1 MSSTLEASWPSRS
14 LELDGMSA
22 LEQVPRGSGSQL
34 RNLRLRWDS
43 DSKQIISFC
52 VLTSSSS
59 ATTSQFISAFLAWT
73 TAYDDLSLP
82 ILHTICE
89 ADTYHSAANHPH
101 QPRCLIYPPRSPRAS
116 QTEACQE
123 LKNLGQPSHTRPKDT
138 HHNGSTQHQIR
149 QPRHLLRLTSRAT
162 RGLCRI
168 LGLRFRRTLEGRLDR

>member
-14 LELDGMSA
+14 LELNGMSA

-59 ATTSQFISAFLAWT
+59 ATTSQYIPAFLTWT
-73 TAYDDLSLP
+73 TNYDDLSLP
-82 ILHTICE
+82 ILHTICV

-101 QPRCLIYPPRSPRAS
+101 QPRCPIYPPRSPRAS
-116 QTEACQE
+116 QTEACQRAQ
-123 LKNLGQPSHTRPKDT
+123 QPSTTKPYKTQRHTSQWQHPTSNSAAPSSSST
-138 HHNGSTQHQIR
+138 HIPSNKRAMSHPGSTLSA
-149 QPRHLLRLTSRAT
+149 PT
-162 RGLCRI
+162 
-168 LGLRFRRTLEGRLDR
+168 